1 MGSGKMSVQETG
13 ITKQEQREKVMD
25 YRQRL
30 TDKELLD
37 KSMEIKK
44 KLFELDEFIEAEVI
58 MFYVDFRNE
67 VKTEFMIKEALND
80 GKRVVIPI
88 SQVEDRS
95 LLLSELKDYDQE
107 LETGT
112 YDILEPKEEYIRPV
126 EHSELDLVTVP
137 GVAFD
142 EDCNR
147 LGYGGGY
154 YDRFSAGLDSQVS
167 RIALAFEIQIVD
179 QVVTDEHDLPVD
191 KVLTEKRVIT

>member
-1 MGSGKMSVQETG
+1 MSAEEGEV
-13 ITKQEQREKVMD
+13 TKQQQRERVID

-30 TDKELLD
+30 TDKELLH

-44 KLFELDEFIEAEVI
+44 KLFELDEFVEAEII

-67 VKTEFMIKEALND
+67 VKTEFMIKEALSE

-107 LETGT
+107 LEVGT

-126 EHSELDLVTVP
+126 DHSELDLVIVP

-154 YDRFSAGLDSQVS
+154 YDRFSANLDSQVN
-167 RIALAFEIQIVD
+167 RLALAFEIQIVD

-191 KVLTEKRVIT
+191 KVLTEKRVII

>member
-1 MGSGKMSVQETG
+1 MANREIKNAKQDQRKMVL
-13 ITKQEQREKVMD
+13 D

-30 TDKELLD
+30 NDGELLK

-44 KLFELDEFIEAEVI
+44 KLFELEEFESAEVI

-67 VKTEFMIKEALND
+67 VKTEFMIKEALKLD
-80 GKRVVIPI
+80 KRVLIPI

-95 LLLSELKDYDQE
+95 LLLSELKNYDQE
-107 LETGT
+107 LEEGT
-112 YDILEPKEEYIRPV
+112 YGILEPKEEYIRPV
-126 EHSELDLVTVP
+126 DYEELDLAIVP

-154 YDRFSAGLDSQVS
+154 YDRFAAKVSPEAS
-167 RIALAFEIQIVD
+167 RIALAFEIQIIDDVIIG
-179 QVVTDEHDLPVD
+179 EYDLPVD
-191 KVLTEKRVIT
+191 KVVTEKRVVNN